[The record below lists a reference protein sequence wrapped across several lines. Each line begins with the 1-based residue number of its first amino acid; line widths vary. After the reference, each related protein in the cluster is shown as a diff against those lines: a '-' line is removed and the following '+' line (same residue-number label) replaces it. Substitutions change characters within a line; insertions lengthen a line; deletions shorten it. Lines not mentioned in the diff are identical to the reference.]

1 MRYQSTTIARI
12 VLLIL
17 LAVIVFTTPA
27 QSGDIK
33 HLDRKEAIKILE
45 ATGCTNIIIGAI
57 VEGFS
62 ILGVGGTNTALV
74 MGIAKKDGKSVK
86 LGLGLGGDNELETF
100 FLYDRQIGWCDFD
113 IEWDKKTN
121 EYMFILYTKKG
132 KKILRHEK

>member
-1 MRYQSTTIARI
+1 MRYQSATIARI

-33 HLDRKEAIKILE
+33 HIDRKEAIKILE
-45 ATGCTNIIIGAI
+45 AEGYTNIIIGAI
-57 VEGFS
+57 VERFS
-62 ILGVGGTNTALV
+62 LLGVGGTNTAV
-74 MGIAKKDGKSVK
+74 VTGIAKKEGKSVK
-86 LGLGLGGDNELETF
+86 LGGDMEFEMF
-100 FLYDRQIGWCDFD
+100 IYDRQIGWCNFD